1 MLSES
6 RSQLWI
12 IKHKPR
18 RIEDIVGNE
27 EAKEEYLEWLNIWL
41 KGKPPI
47 KKAVLIYGPPGIG
60 KTLLVEVSAIQYNL
74 ELLELNA
81 GDLEGSETIRKIA
94 LPFSSEESLERRKK
108 LILIDEIDSIEGSK
122 APTILKSISDLID
135 QTKYPI
141 ALIANDAWNP
151 ELWQIRNKALMIEM
165 KKLSSKQ
172 IISYLEKICKIE
184 NISYEF
190 DALKIIAE
198 RASGDMR
205 SAIIDLQIASIFGKI
220 GLKEVNIA
228 GAKDRQTDVFSVIRH
243 IIYATTV
250 SSARKAVDEY
260 AYDPETL
267 MLWIEENIHKFYTK
281 YEDLELAYSRLAKA
295 DYYRTL
301 ANKKRMW
308 RFLLYFLE
316 MMTAGVA
323 LSKSTKPTYSKIE
336 FPEILR
342 LMSRQRKA
350 NDLRS
355 IIISEIAKK
364 CHMSM
369 RKANTEMFWFLL
381 LMLKNE
387 EFKSKIYK
395 KMGWNEDIQGYLNN
409 LSQNLHIKAS

>member
-1 MLSES
+1 M
-6 RSQLWI
+6 
-12 IKHKPR
+12 
-18 RIEDIVGNE
+18 
-27 EAKEEYLEWLNIWL
+27 
-41 KGKPPI
+41 
-47 KKAVLIYGPPGIG
+47 
-60 KTLLVEVSAIQYNL
+60 
-74 ELLELNA
+74 
-81 GDLEGSETIRKIA
+81 EGSETIRKIA

-122 APTILKSISDLID
+122 APIILKSISDLID

-395 KMGWNEDIQGYLNN
+395 KMGWNEDIQSYLNN

>member
-205 SAIIDLQIASIFGKI
+205 SAII
-220 GLKEVNIA
+220 
-228 GAKDRQTDVFSVIRH
+228 
-243 IIYATTV
+243 
-250 SSARKAVDEY
+250 
-260 AYDPETL
+260 
-267 MLWIEENIHKFYTK
+267 
-281 YEDLELAYSRLAKA
+281 
-295 DYYRTL
+295 
-301 ANKKRMW
+301 
-308 RFLLYFLE
+308 
-316 MMTAGVA
+316 
-323 LSKSTKPTYSKIE
+323 E
-336 FPEILR
+336 F
-342 LMSRQRKA
+342 
-350 NDLRS
+350 
-355 IIISEIAKK
+355 
-364 CHMSM
+364 
-369 RKANTEMFWFLL
+369 
-381 LMLKNE
+381 
-387 EFKSKIYK
+387 
-395 KMGWNEDIQGYLNN
+395 
-409 LSQNLHIKAS
+409 